1 MEAVENALDCYRSNK
16 DDPTFTLDLDYSD
29 LSSFNSTCSSH
40 STLVTPTHLVLS
52 NSVFTTGGTTSPRIT
67 RSLTN
72 KRPRPNYCELRED
85 PLKPANLGNRRSAIK
100 RQKQQKQSEYDSDN
114 DSVGARL
121 NFDNSDD
128 FDYEPDI
135 LTSQDISLPSRPS
148 TGSPDS
154 QNDSSNAERL
164 LTPSP
169 EDHVIISPKK
179 PTKQL
184 SVEIIRLSSTPV
196 RSVGGATSLSTT
208 PMRSVGDAT
217 SLSATPV
224 RSVGNATS
232 LSATP
237 VLLRSVG
244 DPTNGVS
251 TDSYIEATP
260 PTPPTRDKT
269 NNHPQTNSSRKTNS
283 EGYT

>member
-1 MEAVENALDCYRSNK
+1 MENALDCYRSNK
-16 DDPTFTLDLDYSD
+16 DDPTFTLDLDYPD
-29 LSSFNSTCSSH
+29 ISSFNSTRSAH
-40 STLVTPTHLVLS
+40 STLVTPPHRVLS

-72 KRPRPNYCELRED
+72 KRPRPNYYELGGD
-85 PLKPANLGNRRSAIK
+85 PLKPVNLGNRRSAKKRQK
-100 RQKQQKQSEYDSDN
+100 RQKQSKDSDS
-114 DSVGARL
+114 DSQ
-121 NFDNSDD
+121 NSDD
-128 FDYEPDI
+128 YVPDI
-135 LTSQDISLPSRPS
+135 LTSQDINLPSRPP
-148 TGSPDS
+148 TRSPDC
-154 QNDSSNAERL
+154 QNDSSNVERL
-164 LTPSP
+164 LMPSP

-196 RSVGGATSLSTT
+196 RSVGN
-208 PMRSVGDAT
+208 AT

-237 VLLRSVG
+237 VLVRSVG
-244 DPTNGVS
+244 DATNGVS
-251 TDSYIEATP
+251 TNGYIEATP
-260 PTPPTRDKT
+260 HTPPTRDKT
-269 NNHPQTNSSRKTNS
+269 NNHPQTESSRKTNS